1 MAIDQN
7 AGSIPALLREFL
19 TAERIKP
26 SEAFAQLLGIKPETE
41 AQMRA
46 RRQSPPF
53 FRAGSSTFYRFED
66 VADWL
71 KRNRVE
77 CAAQRCKRQAP
88 LSRTAISLTHCC
100 LGAFLSLIH
109 I

>member
-1 MAIDQN
+1 MHRSDIKIEPLAIC
-7 AGSIPALLREFL
+7 GETVPVLRAFL
-19 TAERIKP
+19 TAERIMP

-53 FRAGSSTFYRFED
+53 FRSGSSTFYRFED

-71 KRNRVE
+71 TRNRVE
-77 CAAQRCKRQAP
+77 CDAQASAKAAAHRD
-88 LSRTAISLTHCC
+88 L
-100 LGAFLSLIH
+100 LG
-109 I
+109 

>member
-1 MAIDQN
+1 MRRSDIKIEPLVVSGETVPVLHA
-7 AGSIPALLREFL
+7 FL
-19 TAERIKP
+19 SAERIMP

-71 KRNRVE
+71 TRNRVE
-77 CAAQRCKRQAP
+77 CDAQEAARSAATRDLLK
-88 LSRTAISLTHCC
+88 
-100 LGAFLSLIH
+100 
-109 I
+109 

>member
-1 MAIDQN
+1 MGLMMPTDQN
-7 AGSIPALLREFL
+7 AGSIPALLCEFL
-19 TAERIKP
+19 TTERIMP

-71 KRNRVE
+71 KRNRVD
-77 CAAQRCKRQAP
+77 CDAQASARSAATRDLLK
-88 LSRTAISLTHCC
+88 
-100 LGAFLSLIH
+100 
-109 I
+109 